1 MAQETVTNSSEK
13 SGRFLLIF
21 FTSFLLLGVLMVSV
35 NYFTDRY
42 RVFHGQELVF
52 HEILEPNTRVL
63 KARYLEQHCS
73 EFDAVIMGSS
83 RDVGYLTSD
92 INRTFGVHAY
102 NYGVAAGNLRGILGR
117 LEWLASMN
125 CLPGRIFLPISIDKL
140 RLPERPND
148 LLRKEYPAIIGG
160 GDYKREFMLSYIG
173 ADAFIS
179 NLRKLL
185 RRARKGGDPKFKYDL
200 TTGDVYYLWDRTFEI
215 DGCLAGTDH
224 ASDLIIRQYADF
236 LFAIQSLAE
245 DNGAELD
252 LIWNP
257 QPINVQLA
265 YAAEAGDLFQLI
277 SKRFDGIYRLPL
289 SDGRLGDSDYYHD
302 KGHFKQVLGA
312 AVIASGENLVP
323 PGTLASEL
331 EAAAE
336 ICSQP

>member
-21 FTSFLLLGVLMVSV
+21 FTAFLLLGALMVSV

-52 HEILEPNTRVL
+52 QEILEPNTRVL

-140 RLPERPND
+140 RLPHRPDD
-148 LLRKEYPAIIGG
+148 LLRKEYFGIIGTG
-160 GDYKREFMLSYIG
+160 EYEREFILSYMG

-200 TTGDVYYLWDRTFEI
+200 TTGDVLYLWDRTFEI
-215 DGCLAGTDH
+215 DNCLDDPDQPGQA
-224 ASDLIIRQYADF
+224 IIRQYADF
-236 LFAIQSLAE
+236 LFMIQSLAE
-245 DNGAELD
+245 QNGAQLS
-252 LIWNP
+252 LLWNP
-257 QPINVQLA
+257 LHIDVQLA
-265 YAAEAGDLFQLI
+265 HAGQARELFGLIAERI
-277 SKRFDGIYRLPL
+277 EGIYRMPL
-289 SDGRLGDSDYYHD
+289 SDERLRDSAFYHD
-302 KGHFKQVLGA
+302 RGHFKPELGA
-312 AVIASGENLVP
+312 SVFSSIENLVP
-323 PGTLASEL
+323 LGTLASEL
-331 EAAAE
+331 EAAAG
-336 ICSQP
+336 ICDKP